1 MAIVISGV
9 NNNDKITASDGTID
23 LLSGVNFT
31 TEITAHSFKVG
42 DDIQF
47 GNAGIATAANFK
59 TGVSN
64 LHSLGLTLS
73 GGQLD
78 VGSHIK
84 LGHAGIVTATT
95 FVGNVTGNINNSTLL
110 LQTGGTERARIT
122 SGGTLAINKSSG
134 NFGSPLH
141 IIADANE
148 NAITVEGLKAAI
160 NWRYTD
166 GSANRRGGIKW
177 DGNSGQVLFD
187 SGVSGN
193 GYYYQ
198 FDLNGSER
206 LRIDSS
212 GRVLIGQTS
221 SINGIFGSPP
231 PRFSVSTTTASP
243 AIFATYS
250 SDSYASRID
259 LLKSRNATVGSHTVV
274 QNGDGLGEI
283 YFGGSDGDQFH
294 GGALIQAVVESGV
307 GNDDMPANL
316 RFYTNGGATTVTER
330 LRITSS
336 GNVGVNVTDP
346 DQKLEVDGIIKGS
359 SYFQAGASG
368 TASNNWHFGAEGN
381 GEFRVYSGNYGAGD
395 EKVRI
400 TSAGVVETYGG
411 SGAAAL
417 RVKNGGDMEFYAA
430 NNSSKVTL
438 HCDTNLQLTIGD
450 KLRFAN
456 TSGGILRSN
465 GQHAL
470 KPTGACIQ
478 TKVTYRGSKFTNSST
493 SYQVVHSHDF
503 NGIESGN
510 RIGIHL
516 DCDMN
521 ADTGGSSWQM
531 MGLRIG
537 STMYSE
543 KIIEHS
549 AGMNMNASANGL
561 TGAMSAGNH
570 AVQFI
575 TRNGGG
581 QCSYNEGNN
590 ATGIVLHTY
599 EYVS

>member
-1 MAIVISGV
+1 MSAISIKSISGITSITTPAGV
-9 NNNDKITASDGTID
+9 DNQFTLHNNN
-23 LLSGVNFT
+23 T
-31 TEITAHSFKVG
+31 TEAVKLDTAGNFHFHNHLNIT
-42 DDIQF
+42 
-47 GNAGIATAANFK
+47 GISTAANFK
-59 TGVSN
+59 TGTSN
-64 LHSLGLTLS
+64 LHSTGLNIFDLDVDGQTNLDHVSVAGITTFNNNVHLLDNDYIRFGSSQDLSIFHDGTNNWFWS
-73 GGQLD
+73 GGGHPTIHESS
-78 VGSHIK
+78 GSWTLRSVANQNYI
-84 LGHAGIVTATT
+84 IATENNSVDLYYSGT
-95 FVGNVTGNINNSTLL
+95 KRFETTSTGASVTGNF
-110 LQTGGTERARIT
+110 GA
-122 SGGTLAINKSSG
+122 SG
-134 NFGSPLH
+134 NISLSGSFIMPDSLLH
-141 IIADANE
+141 AND
-148 NAITVEGLKAAI
+148 NTTRIRFPAPSTFSVDTA
-160 NWRYTD
+160 
-166 GSANRRGGIKW
+166 
-177 DGNSGQVLFD
+177 
-187 SGVSGN
+187 
-193 GYYYQ
+193 
-198 FDLNGSER
+198 GSER
-206 LRIDSS
+206 LRIDSG
-212 GRVLIGQTS
+212 GRLQIGASNNTGS
-221 SINGIFGSPP
+221 NTKFVVGFGNNINTTAIINTGDVDTNALTLSNWDG
-231 PRFSVSTTTASP
+231 STTTNKVMIAFDNS
-243 AIFATYS
+243 
-250 SDSYASRID
+250 
-259 LLKSRNATVGSHTVV
+259 G
-274 QNGDGLGEI
+274 NGGFDIG
-283 YFGGSDGDQFH
+283 
-294 GGALIQAVVESGV
+294 
-307 GNDDMPANL
+307 MPAGSAD
-316 RFYTNGGATTVTER
+316 FAFQASGGER
-330 LRITSS
+330 LRITSG

-381 GEFRVYSGNYGAGD
+381 GEFRIYSGNYGAGN

-400 TSAGVVETYGG
+400 TSAGVIETYGG
-411 SGAAAL
+411 SGAVAV
-417 RVKNGGDMEFYAA
+417 RIKNGGDAEFYAA

-478 TKVTYRGSKFTNSST
+478 TKVTYRGTKFTNSSG

-503 NGIESGN
+503 NGIEAGN
-510 RIGIHL
+510 RIAMHL

-521 ADTGGSSWQM
+521 ADNSGSAWQM

-581 QCSYNEGNN
+581 QCSYNEGNT

>member
-1 MAIVISGV
+1 MSAISIKSISGITSITTPAGV
-9 NNNDKITASDGTID
+9 DNQFTLHNNN
-23 LLSGVNFT
+23 T
-31 TEITAHSFKVG
+31 TEAVKLDTAGNFHFHNHLNIT
-42 DDIQF
+42 
-47 GNAGIATAANFK
+47 GISTAANFK
-59 TGVSN
+59 TGTSN
-64 LHSLGLTLS
+64 LHSTGLNIFDLDVDGQTNLDHVSVAGITTFNNNVHLLDNDYIRFGSSQDLSIFHDGTNNWFWS
-73 GGQLD
+73 GGGHPTIHESS
-78 VGSHIK
+78 GSWTLRSVANQNYI
-84 LGHAGIVTATT
+84 IATENNSVDLYYSGT
-95 FVGNVTGNINNSTLL
+95 KRFETTSTGASVTGNF
-110 LQTGGTERARIT
+110 GA
-122 SGGTLAINKSSG
+122 SG
-134 NFGSPLH
+134 NISLSGSFIMPDSLLH
-141 IIADANE
+141 AND
-148 NAITVEGLKAAI
+148 NTTRIRFPAPSTFSVDTA
-160 NWRYTD
+160 
-166 GSANRRGGIKW
+166 
-177 DGNSGQVLFD
+177 
-187 SGVSGN
+187 
-193 GYYYQ
+193 
-198 FDLNGSER
+198 GSER
-206 LRIDSS
+206 LRIDSG
-212 GRVLIGQTS
+212 GRLQIGASNNTGS
-221 SINGIFGSPP
+221 NTKFVVGFGNNINTTAIINTGDVDTNALTLSNWDG
-231 PRFSVSTTTASP
+231 STTTNKVMIAFDNS
-243 AIFATYS
+243 
-250 SDSYASRID
+250 
-259 LLKSRNATVGSHTVV
+259 G
-274 QNGDGLGEI
+274 NGGFDIG
-283 YFGGSDGDQFH
+283 
-294 GGALIQAVVESGV
+294 
-307 GNDDMPANL
+307 MPAGSAD
-316 RFYTNGGATTVTER
+316 FAFQASGGER
-330 LRITSS
+330 LRITSG

-381 GEFRVYSGNYGAGD
+381 GEFRIYSGNYGAGN

-400 TSAGVVETYGG
+400 TSAGVIETYGG
-411 SGAAAL
+411 SGAVAV
-417 RVKNGGDMEFYAA
+417 RIKNGGDAEFYAA

-478 TKVTYRGSKFTNSST
+478 TKVTYRGTKFTNSSG

-503 NGIESGN
+503 NGIEAGN
-510 RIGIHL
+510 RIAMHL

-521 ADTGGSSWQM
+521 ADNAGSSWQM

-581 QCSYNEGNN
+581 QCSYNEGNT

>member
-1 MAIVISGV
+1 MSAISIKSISGITSITTPAGV
-9 NNNDKITASDGTID
+9 DNQFTLHNNN
-23 LLSGVNFT
+23 T
-31 TEITAHSFKVG
+31 TEAVKLDTAGNFHFHNHLNIT
-42 DDIQF
+42 
-47 GNAGIATAANFK
+47 GISTAANFK
-59 TGVSN
+59 TGTSN
-64 LHSLGLTLS
+64 LHSTGLNIFDLDVDGQTNLDHVSVAGITTFNNNVHLLDNDYIRFGSSQDLSIFHDGTNNWFWS
-73 GGQLD
+73 GGGHPTIHESS
-78 VGSHIK
+78 GSWTLRSVANQNYI
-84 LGHAGIVTATT
+84 IATENNSVDLYYSGT
-95 FVGNVTGNINNSTLL
+95 KRFETTSTGASVTGNF
-110 LQTGGTERARIT
+110 GA
-122 SGGTLAINKSSG
+122 SG
-134 NFGSPLH
+134 NISLSGSFIMPDSLLH
-141 IIADANE
+141 AND
-148 NAITVEGLKAAI
+148 NTTRIRFPAPSTFSVDTA
-160 NWRYTD
+160 
-166 GSANRRGGIKW
+166 
-177 DGNSGQVLFD
+177 
-187 SGVSGN
+187 
-193 GYYYQ
+193 
-198 FDLNGSER
+198 GSER
-206 LRIDSS
+206 LRIDSG
-212 GRVLIGQTS
+212 GRLQIGASNNTGS
-221 SINGIFGSPP
+221 NTKFVVGFGNNINTTAIINTGDVDTNALTLSNWDG
-231 PRFSVSTTTASP
+231 STTTNKVMIAFDNS
-243 AIFATYS
+243 
-250 SDSYASRID
+250 
-259 LLKSRNATVGSHTVV
+259 G
-274 QNGDGLGEI
+274 NGGFDIG
-283 YFGGSDGDQFH
+283 
-294 GGALIQAVVESGV
+294 
-307 GNDDMPANL
+307 MPAGSAD
-316 RFYTNGGATTVTER
+316 FAFQASGGER
-330 LRITSS
+330 LRITSG

-381 GEFRVYSGNYGAGD
+381 GEFRIYSGNYGAGN

-400 TSAGVVETYGG
+400 TSAGVIETYGG
-411 SGAAAL
+411 SGAAAV
-417 RVKNGGDMEFYAA
+417 RIKNGGDTEFYAA

-478 TKVTYRGSKFTNSST
+478 TKVTYRGTKFTNSSG

-503 NGIESGN
+503 NGIEAGN
-510 RIGIHL
+510 RIAMHL

-521 ADTGGSSWQM
+521 ADNSGSSWQM

-581 QCSYNEGNN
+581 QCSYNEGNT

>member
-1 MAIVISGV
+1 M
-9 NNNDKITASDGTID
+9 
-23 LLSGVNFT
+23 
-31 TEITAHSFKVG
+31 
-42 DDIQF
+42 
-47 GNAGIATAANFK
+47 
-59 TGVSN
+59 
-64 LHSLGLTLS
+64 
-73 GGQLD
+73 
-78 VGSHIK
+78 
-84 LGHAGIVTATT
+84 
-95 FVGNVTGNINNSTLL
+95 
-110 LQTGGTERARIT
+110 
-122 SGGTLAINKSSG
+122 
-134 NFGSPLH
+134 
-141 IIADANE
+141 
-148 NAITVEGLKAAI
+148 
-160 NWRYTD
+160 
-166 GSANRRGGIKW
+166 
-177 DGNSGQVLFD
+177 
-187 SGVSGN
+187 
-193 GYYYQ
+193 
-198 FDLNGSER
+198 
-206 LRIDSS
+206 
-212 GRVLIGQTS
+212 
-221 SINGIFGSPP
+221 
-231 PRFSVSTTTASP
+231 
-243 AIFATYS
+243 
-250 SDSYASRID
+250 
-259 LLKSRNATVGSHTVV
+259 
-274 QNGDGLGEI
+274 
-283 YFGGSDGDQFH
+283 
-294 GGALIQAVVESGV
+294 
-307 GNDDMPANL
+307 
-316 RFYTNGGATTVTER
+316 
-330 LRITSS
+330 
-336 GNVGVNVTDP
+336 GVNVSDP

-381 GEFRVYSGNYGAGD
+381 GEFRVYSGNYGAGN

-400 TSAGVVETYGG
+400 TSAGVIETYGG
-411 SGAAAL
+411 SGAVAV
-417 RVKNGGDMEFYAA
+417 RIKNGGDAEFYAA

-478 TKVTYRGSKFTNSST
+478 TKVTYRGTKFTNSSG

-503 NGIESGN
+503 NGIEAGN
-510 RIGIHL
+510 RIAMHL

-521 ADTGGSSWQM
+521 ADNSGSSWQM

-581 QCSYNEGNN
+581 QCSYNEGNT